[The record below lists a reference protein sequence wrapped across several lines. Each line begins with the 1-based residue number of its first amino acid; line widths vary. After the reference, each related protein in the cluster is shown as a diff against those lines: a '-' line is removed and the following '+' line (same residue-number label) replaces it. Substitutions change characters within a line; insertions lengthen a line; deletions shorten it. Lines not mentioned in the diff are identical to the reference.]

1 MNQLLIHVIDTKKLF
16 PYFNKAKVLKQAVF
30 SFDSFYSRVLA
41 EHVNLGWE
49 KANQN

>member
-1 MNQLLIHVIDTKKLF
+1 MGSLGTIAIDAECLPHFVCNIQKHHCTFLKKS
-16 PYFNKAKVLKQAVF
+16 KT
-30 SFDSFYSRVLA
+30 VLA